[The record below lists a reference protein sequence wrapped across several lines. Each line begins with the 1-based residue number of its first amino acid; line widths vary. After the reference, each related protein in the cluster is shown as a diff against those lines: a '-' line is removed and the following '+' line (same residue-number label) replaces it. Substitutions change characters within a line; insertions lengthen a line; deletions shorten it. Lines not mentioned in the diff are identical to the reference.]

1 MRTYLVCPDIVWLT
15 VHLQQKTLLKRNIYL
30 LRQTFMQTIH
40 LQYFSS
46 KTKIC
51 PDIHLR
57 KNSVFF
63 LLYKR
68 NSSLLSRTFGQTID
82 TVSVENIVIW
92 HLGRG
97 KLWAEE
103 NYVFKNLMLCSFH
116 HLSGGGW
123 HIYVTSGGF
132 HNNPTQLYSCENTC
146 YMCHDL

>member
-15 VHLQQKTLLKRNIYL
+15 IHLQQKTLLKRNIYL

-40 LQYFSS
+40 LQKNLVLKKYFSS

-82 TVSVENIVIW
+82 TVSVENIVI
-92 HLGRG
+92 
-97 KLWAEE
+97 
-103 NYVFKNLMLCSFH
+103 
-116 HLSGGGW
+116 
-123 HIYVTSGGF
+123 
-132 HNNPTQLYSCENTC
+132 
-146 YMCHDL
+146 